1 MHPESN
7 RFSRAPVPRSWLK
20 KVMLLL
26 LLSSSV
32 MAVED
37 IVSFSDESL
46 RPRYQQ
52 LLEELRCPKCQNQ
65 NLSDS
70 NSPISDD
77 LRREIHRLLEEG
89 ATDHEIKEYLK
100 SRYSEFI
107 LYRPEVNSA
116 TWFLWSAPVAL
127 LVLGLVILSYFSRRG
142 RQRLEA
148 SPEVKAPSS
157 EERQRLAALL
167 GNPSGTNENPANKS
181 PEIKSPET
189 INLESEDPKQ

>member
-7 RFSRAPVPRSWLK
+7 RFNRALVLRSWLK
-20 KVMLLL
+20 KVTLLL
-26 LLSSSV
+26 LLSTPV

-37 IVSFSDESL
+37 VVSFSDESL

-89 ATDHEIKEYLK
+89 GSDHEIKEYLK

-116 TWFLWSAPVAL
+116 TWFLWGAPVAL
-127 LVLGLVILSYFSRRG
+127 LVLGLLILFYFSRRG

-148 SPEVKAPSS
+148 SPGVKAPNSA
-157 EERQRLAALL
+157 EQQRLAALL
-167 GNPSGTNENPANKS
+167 GNQSSTNENLGANS
-181 PEIKSPET
+181 SDT
-189 INLESEDPKQ
+189 INLESKETNQ